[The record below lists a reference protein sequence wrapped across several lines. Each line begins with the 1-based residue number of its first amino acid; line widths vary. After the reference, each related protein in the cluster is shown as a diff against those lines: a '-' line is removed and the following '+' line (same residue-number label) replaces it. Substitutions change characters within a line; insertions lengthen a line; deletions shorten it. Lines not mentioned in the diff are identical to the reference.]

1 MDTGDLDLYTDFM
14 RKHGSEA
21 SDLIQ
26 KLSNTGIYDPEINS
40 FEEWLHIQNYNHTS
54 YVFCQ
59 ISLKKIQC

>member
-26 KLSNTGIYDPEINS
+26 KLVYTTLKLILLKNGYIK
-40 FEEWLHIQNYNHTS
+40 HIQNYNHTS